1 MREVSVRLPASDEGI
16 VAGQVEGPQAR
27 RARIAEYIMRRGAV
41 SVEDLAAH
49 LGVSTM
55 TVYRDVARLEEAGML
70 QRHHGKVAAKASGLH
85 EASARFRLE
94 QNHEAKQELASCA
107 AAMVPSG
114 SSIMLDDS
122 STGVWVV
129 RALWE
134 IETMS
139 IVTNSLLVADEAE
152 RLGAGNLII
161 VGGVYQGWAESLVGP
176 SAVAMIG
183 QMYANYAMVSASGI
197 SDWSCYHPY
206 EDIVAV
212 KRAMLD
218 AADTT
223 FLLLDHTKFARK
235 ALFCFASMAEFSAV
249 IVDRGTPEETVE
261 GMRAEGV
268 EVVVATGTP

>member
-1 MREVSVRLPASDEGI
+1 M
-16 VAGQVEGPQAR
+16 
-27 RARIAEYIMRRGAV
+27 
-41 SVEDLAAH
+41 
-49 LGVSTM
+49 
-55 TVYRDVARLEEAGML
+55 
-70 QRHHGKVAAKASGLH
+70 
-85 EASARFRLE
+85 
-94 QNHEAKQELASCA
+94 
-107 AAMVPSG
+107 
-114 SSIMLDDS
+114 
-122 STGVWVV
+122 
-129 RALWE
+129 
-134 IETMS
+134 
-139 IVTNSLLVADEAE
+139 
-152 RLGAGNLII
+152 
-161 VGGVYQGWAESLVGP
+161 GGVYQGWAESLVGP

-249 IVDRGTPEETVE
+249 IVDRGTPEGTVE

-268 EVVVATGTP
+268 EVVDSSGLGIEGVAEEILTLVDRNLQSRAVI